1 MPATRFAS
9 TEDFEKGG
17 VEVIGD
23 DQPKRYL
30 FSNMYE
36 VAASAQPWER
46 VMVAKNLEF
55 TVECVRAEGDSPW
68 YCASHDETALSMQG
82 DIEVRFIKPDDG
94 VAPPEETDGAVRLD
108 AEPAG
113 QSMGWVKLKRGHMSL
128 LPAGAAYQFRAD
140 AVGVIL
146 VQSIQGA
153 ETVERWA
160 DICQA

>member
-1 MPATRFAS
+1 MGPTGAGKS
-9 TEDFEKGG
+9 T
-17 VEVIGD
+17 
-23 DQPKRYL
+23 
-30 FSNMYE
+30 
-36 VAASAQPWER
+36 
-46 VMVAKNLEF
+46 VAKL
-55 TVECVRAEGDSPW
+55 VS
-68 YCASHDETALSMQG
+68 
-82 DIEVRFIKPDDG
+82 RFYDP
-94 VAPPEETDGAVRLD
+94 THGAVRLD